1 MPAFNDPQ
9 FWTSLLRIIWIDL
22 LLAGDNAV
30 VIALAV
36 RSLPPKRQWWG
47 RIWGT
52 VGAVGLRLVFLF
64 VITFLLKVPLLKF
77 VGGAILIWIA
87 IKLLRP
93 QQEGHGSVREGT
105 SLMEAIWIIMVA
117 DVTMSLDNVLAV
129 AGAAGGNFGL
139 LVFGIMI
146 SLPLVVFGSGVI
158 GWMMS
163 RWIWIVWLGGG
174 ILGYVAGEMMITD
187 TVVHGWLGKAADVL
201 HRPLPIV
208 LFVALTALGWWLTQR
223 ERRLQA
229 KLAKV

>member
-1 MPAFNDPQ
+1 MPSLSDPQ
-9 FWTSLLRIIWIDL
+9 FWTALLRIIWIDL

-36 RSLPPKRQWWG
+36 RSLPPTQQWWG

-52 VGAVGLRLVFLF
+52 AGAVVLRLIFLF
-64 VITFLLKVPLLKF
+64 IITFLLRVPLLKF
-77 VGGAILIWIA
+77 VGGAVLIWIA

-93 QQEGHGSVREGT
+93 QEDAPGSVREGA
-105 SLMEAIWIIMVA
+105 SLMDAVWVIMVA

-129 AGAAGGNFGL
+129 AGAAGGNFPL
-139 LVFGIMI
+139 LVFGILI

-163 RWIWIVWLGGG
+163 RWVWIVWLGGG

-187 TVVHGWLGKAADVL
+187 PIIHRWLGPTADTL
-201 HRPLPIV
+201 HQPLPI
-208 LFVALTALGWWLTQR
+208 ALLVGLTLLGWWFSR
-223 ERRLQA
+223 QA
-229 KLAKV
+229 RVRHETAA

>member
-1 MPAFNDPQ
+1 MPVFSDPQ

-36 RSLPPKRQWWG
+36 RSLPPKQQWWG

-52 VGAVGLRLVFLF
+52 AGAVGLRLIFLF
-64 VITFLLKVPLLKF
+64 IITFLLQVPLLKF
-77 VGGAILIWIA
+77 IGGAILIWIA

-93 QQEGHGSVREGT
+93 QTEAHGTVREGT
-105 SLMEAIWIIMVA
+105 SLMEAVWIIMVA

-187 TVVHGWLGKAADVL
+187 PVVQGWLGKGADAL
-201 HRPLPIV
+201 HRPLPLV
-208 LFVALTALGWWLTQR
+208 LFAALTVFGWWLTQR
-223 ERRLQA
+223 ERRLRK
-229 KLAKV
+229 KLASV

>member
-1 MPAFNDPQ
+1 MPLFSDPQ

-36 RSLPPKRQWWG
+36 RSLPSGQQWWG

-52 VGAVGLRLVFLF
+52 VGAVVLRLAFLF
-64 VITFLLKVPLLKF
+64 VITFLLQVPLLKLL
-77 VGGAILIWIA
+77 GGLVLIWIA
-87 IKLLRP
+87 VKLLKP
-93 QQEGHGSVREGT
+93 QEEGHGTVRQGS
-105 SLMEAIWIIMVA
+105 SLLEAVWIIMVA

-158 GWMMS
+158 GWMMG
-163 RWIWIVWLGGG
+163 RWVWIVWLGGG

-187 TVVHGWLGKAADVL
+187 PVIHGWLGKAADAL

-208 LFVALTALGWWLTQR
+208 LFVALTALGWWLSRR
-223 ERRLQA
+223 ERGAHQ
-229 KLAKV
+229 KLART

>member
-9 FWTSLLRIIWIDL
+9 FWTALLRIIWIDL

-36 RSLPPKRQWWG
+36 RSLPPKQQWWG

-52 VGAVGLRLVFLF
+52 VGAVGLRLIFLF
-64 VITFLLKVPLLKF
+64 IITFLLGVPLLKF
-77 VGGAILIWIA
+77 VGGAVLVWIA
-87 IKLLRP
+87 IKLLKP
-93 QQEGHGSVREGT
+93 HEEAHETVREGG

-158 GWMMS
+158 GWMMK
-163 RWIWIVWLGGG
+163 RWVWIVWIGGG
-174 ILGYVAGEMMITD
+174 ILGYVAGEMRITD
-187 TVVHGWLGKAADVL
+187 PIVHDPLGGVADAL
-201 HRPLPIV
+201 HRPLPIL
-208 LFVALTALGWWLTQR
+208 LFAALTTLGWWLTRR
-223 ERRLQA
+223 EHVA
-229 KLAKV
+229 AKVQP

>member
-1 MPAFNDPQ
+1 MPSFSDPG
-9 FWTSLLRIIWIDL
+9 FWTALLRIVWIDL

-36 RSLPPKRQWWG
+36 RSLPRGQQWWG

-52 VGAVGLRLVFLF
+52 LGAVVLRLIFLF
-64 VITFLLKVPLLKF
+64 IITFLLQIPLLKF
-77 VGGAILIWIA
+77 IGGAILIWIA

-93 QQEGHGSVREGT
+93 QEEGHGTVREGT
-105 SLMEAIWIIMVA
+105 SLMEAVWIIMVA

-129 AGAAGGNFGL
+129 AGAAAGNFGL

-163 RWIWIVWLGGG
+163 RWVWIVWLGGG

-187 TVVHGWLGKAADVL
+187 PVVHGWLGKAADAL

-208 LFVALTALGWWLTQR
+208 LFVALTALGWWQSRR
-223 ERRLQA
+223 ERTLQD
-229 KLAKV
+229 VETV

>member
-1 MPAFNDPQ
+1 MPALNDPQ

-36 RSLPPKRQWWG
+36 RTLPRQQQWWG

-52 VGAVGLRLVFLF
+52 LGAVVLRLAFLF
-64 VITFLLKVPLLKF
+64 IITFLLQVPLLKF
-77 VGGAILIWIA
+77 VGGAILVWIA

-93 QQEGHGSVREGT
+93 QEEAHGSVREGS
-105 SLMEAIWIIMVA
+105 SLLDAVWVIMVA

-129 AGAAGGNFGL
+129 AGAAGGDFGL
-139 LVFGIMI
+139 LVFGILI

-158 GWMMS
+158 GWLMS
-163 RWIWIVWLGGG
+163 RWVWIVWLGGG

-187 TVVHGWLGKAADVL
+187 HVVHGWLGTTADAL
-201 HRPLPIV
+201 HRPLPVV
-208 LFVALTALGWWLTQR
+208 LFVGLTALGWWMSRRGQAM
-223 ERRLQA
+223 ERHA
-229 KLAKV
+229 TP

>member
-36 RSLPPKRQWWG
+36 RSLPTKQQWWG

-52 VGAVGLRLVFLF
+52 LGAVGLRLAFLF

-93 QQEGHGSVREGT
+93 HEEGHGTVRQGT
-105 SLMEAIWIIMVA
+105 SLMEAVWIIMVA

-129 AGAAGGNFGL
+129 AGAAGGDFGL

-146 SLPLVVFGSGVI
+146 SLPLVVFGSGII

-163 RWIWIVWLGGG
+163 RWVWIVWLGGG

-187 TVVHGWLGKAADVL
+187 PVVHGWLGGAADAL

-208 LFVALTALGWWLTQR
+208 LFIVLAALGWWFARR
-223 ERRLQA
+223 ERTLQT
-229 KLAKV
+229 KLVNQ

>member
-1 MPAFNDPQ
+1 MPSFSDPQ
-9 FWTSLLRIIWIDL
+9 FWTALLRIIWIDL

-36 RSLPPKRQWWG
+36 RSLPAKQQWWG

-52 VGAVGLRLVFLF
+52 AGAVGLRLIFLF
-64 VITFLLKVPLLKF
+64 VITYLLQIPLLKF
-77 VGGAILIWIA
+77 VGGAVLIWIA

-93 QQEGHGSVREGT
+93 HEEEHESVRQGT
-105 SLMEAIWIIMVA
+105 SLIEAIWIIMVA

-129 AGAAGGNFGL
+129 AGAAAGDFSL

-158 GWMMS
+158 SWMMG
-163 RWIWIVWLGGG
+163 RWVWIVWLGGG

-187 TVVHGWLGKAADVL
+187 PVIHRWLGPTADAL
-201 HRPLPIV
+201 HHLPAIL
-208 LFVALTALGWWLTQR
+208 LFAALTILGWWLS
-223 ERRLQA
+223 RRA
-229 KLAKV
+229 RPVRG

>member
-1 MPAFNDPQ
+1 MPAFSDPQ

-36 RSLPPKRQWWG
+36 RTLPPRQQWWG

-52 VGAVGLRLVFLF
+52 LGAVGLRLIFLF
-64 VITFLLKVPLLKF
+64 IITYLLQVPLLKF
-77 VGGAILIWIA
+77 IGGAVLIWIA
-87 IKLLRP
+87 VKLLRP
-93 QQEGHGSVREGT
+93 QEEAHGSVREGA
-105 SLMEAIWIIMVA
+105 SLVDAIWVIMVA

-129 AGAAGGNFGL
+129 AGAAGGNFPL
-139 LVFGIMI
+139 LVFGILI

-163 RWIWIVWLGGG
+163 RWVWIVWLGGG
-174 ILGYVAGEMMITD
+174 ILGYVAGEMIITD
-187 TVVHGWLGKAADVL
+187 EVIHTWLGPAADAL

-208 LFVALTALGWWLTQR
+208 LFIVLTALGWWLS
-223 ERRLQA
+223 RRDQS
-229 KLAKV
+229 LARHATP

>member
-1 MPAFNDPQ
+1 MPSLSDPQ

-36 RSLPPKRQWWG
+36 RSLPPTQQWWG

-52 VGAVGLRLVFLF
+52 AGAVVLRLIFLF
-64 VITFLLKVPLLKF
+64 IITFLLQVPLLKF
-77 VGGAILIWIA
+77 VGGAVLIWIA

-93 QQEGHGSVREGT
+93 QEDAHGSVREGA
-105 SLMEAIWIIMVA
+105 SLMDAVWVIMVA

-129 AGAAGGNFGL
+129 AGAAGGNFPL
-139 LVFGIMI
+139 LVFGILI

-163 RWIWIVWLGGG
+163 RWVWIVWLGGG

-187 TVVHGWLGKAADVL
+187 PIIHRSLGAIADTL
-201 HRPLPIV
+201 HQPLPIA
-208 LFVALTALGWWLTQR
+208 LFVGLTLLGWWFSR
-223 ERRLQA
+223 QA
-229 KLAKV
+229 RVRHETAA